1 MHVERPLRQSS
12 FLPPFSARLP
22 LRQQFLGRALR
33 VGTDFCWL
41 HRSETKPRR
50 RGRRGCRRRGS
61 GATAAMP
68 RRGWGWRPSGV
79 PGPACRSG
87 VVSPRREASG
97 RAPRHVRGPRAATWR
112 GQGQG
117 ATVKSPDAWIE
128 RVFPQSCF
136 RLFLIKEETWFRAEP
151 PFRALAVFQ
160 IFFSEPPEL
169 LDHSL

>member
-1 MHVERPLRQSS
+1 MHVARPLRQSS

-50 RGRRGCRRRGS
+50 RARRARRGRRRRHAETRLGP
-61 GATAAMP
+61 A
-68 RRGWGWRPSGV
+68 RPSGV
-79 PGPACRSG
+79 PGPACQSG
-87 VVSPRREASG
+87 VVAPRHEASG

>member
-50 RGRRGCRRRGS
+50 RARRGRRRRGS

-68 RRGWGWRPSGV
+68 RRGWGRRV
-79 PGPACRSG
+79 PAACL
-87 VVSPRREASG
+87 
-97 RAPRHVRGPRAATWR
+97 GPRASRGLWPHDARRPGGPCATCAGLAR
-112 GQGQG
+112 RHG
-117 ATVKSPDAWIE
+117 AA
-128 RVFPQSCF
+128 
-136 RLFLIKEETWFRAEP
+136 RAGEP
-151 PFRALAVFQ
+151 PLRVLTRGSSASFRKAVFA
-160 IFFSEPPEL
+160 FF
-169 LDHSL
+169 

>member
-22 LRQQFLGRALR
+22 LRQQFLGRALESGPTSVGSTALRRSPVDVPAVGAAAAALGPPPPCRDEVGAGASQRRAWAR
-33 VGTDFCWL
+33 VPFGGCGPT
-41 HRSETKPRR
+41 T
-50 RGRRGCRRRGS
+50 RG
-61 GATAAMP
+61 
-68 RRGWGWRPSGV
+68 
-79 PGPACRSG
+79 
-87 VVSPRREASG
+87 
-97 RAPRHVRGPRAATWR
+97 HVRGPRAATWR